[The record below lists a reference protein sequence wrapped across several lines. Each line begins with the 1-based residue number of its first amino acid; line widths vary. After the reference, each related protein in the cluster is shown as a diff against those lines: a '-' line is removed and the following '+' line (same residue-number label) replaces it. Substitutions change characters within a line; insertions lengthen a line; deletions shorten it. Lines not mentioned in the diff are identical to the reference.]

1 MQDHP
6 ILDQAPIADLLDIGG
21 PDLVQELTELFFA
34 DTPNL
39 IAEIQAAVESED
51 WEALTRASH
60 SLKSS
65 AFYLGAMALSELSR
79 QLESLSRSDD
89 PGPCKELS
97 QKTPEAY
104 ETARE
109 ALLVVRAELPPA

>member
-6 ILDQAPIADLLDIGG
+6 ILDQAPIDDLLEIGG

-34 DTPNL
+34 DTPGL
-39 IAEIQAAVESED
+39 LAEIRTAADTED

-65 AFYLGAMALSELSR
+65 SFYLGALALAELSR
-79 QLESLSRSDD
+79 QIESLSRSGD
-89 PGPCKELS
+89 PEPCKELS
-97 QKTPEAY
+97 HQAALAYLEAQ
-104 ETARE
+104 E
-109 ALLVVRAELPPA
+109 ALLALRAGLPPA